1 MKHAPTALLLL
12 LLLLL
17 AACGESH
24 EQMVLQLEELERQNR
39 ADSVMRNDSLALRLA
54 DYFDRHGSS
63 NERLRA
69 HYILGR
75 TYADLGEAPAAISAY
90 LDAADC
96 ADTTRADCDYR
107 TLGCVYSQ
115 MGDVFHLQLL
125 LTDEIE
131 ARQKS
136 CQYAL
141 LAGDTLGAL
150 SSRKLSA
157 GAYLLLGEESV
168 AESILLDV
176 LPLYEK
182 YGYVQQGI
190 QSSLMLMYI
199 YVNHPEHASDLANLI
214 RRYDTE
220 STLFD
225 KEHELPSQK
234 RIYYYYKGKYF
245 ENVNQLDSAEL
256 YYRKVY
262 YPDMAYA
269 ARNSMY
275 GGLLSVFQKC
285 HQADSIAKYAQL
297 YCQANDSSIAL
308 NDQQLTA
315 KLAASYQYNRHKQ
328 IAEKERT
335 NAQKTREVLFVIV
348 FFTLVLL
355 IAIILVFFA
364 YRRVQCLKLAN
375 YQQLLNSLEREQ
387 TELMELRTKEDAAF
401 ASVLERK
408 DKMIDSL
415 QRQVTRFQENR
426 ISESTVL
433 EDRLDSSDIVI
444 QLRGYLKENPPC
456 EATSEEFR
464 QLKNLINETI
474 PSFYDKMKE
483 LRPIEYEICLLI
495 RTHFA
500 PAEISKLTGRS
511 NDYITTTRKRI
522 LKKVYAKEGSAKE
535 LDSLILAIR

>member
-1 MKHAPTALLLL
+1 MKHAPTAFLPL

-24 EQMVLQLEELERQNR
+24 EQMLLQLEELERQNR

-75 TYADLGEAPAAISAY
+75 TYADLGEAPAALNAY

-96 ADTTRADCDYR
+96 ADTTRADCDYA
-107 TLGCVYSQ
+107 TLARVHAQSAILYHRLVQPMSQLEELRLAQYYGWKAKDTLIAIECFAQSSEPYSQ
-115 MGDVFHLQLL
+115 MKMLDSVFVIREKASKMYEDVGLKKRSA
-125 LTDEIE
+125 T
-131 ARQKS
+131 
-136 CQYAL
+136 
-141 LAGDTLGAL
+141 TLGGAL
-150 SSRKLSA
+150 MAALDCNDLTRARHYIGIYETSS
-157 GAYLLLGEESV
+157 G
-168 AESILLDV
+168 
-176 LPLYEK
+176 
-182 YGYVQQGI
+182 
-190 QSSLMLMYI
+190 
-199 YVNHPEHASDLANLI
+199 
-214 RRYDTE
+214 
-220 STLFD
+220 LFD
-225 KEHELPSQK
+225 ETGAIQHGREF
-234 RIYYYYKGKYF
+234 YYFLKGRYYLAIN
-245 ENVNQLDSAEL
+245 EIDSAEYL
-256 YYRKVY
+256 FRRLLRYGHTLNDEIAGSKGLQYVY
-262 YPDMAYA
+262 EKH
-269 ARNSMY
+269 RNS
-275 GGLLSVFQKC
+275 
-285 HQADSIAKYAQL
+285 DSIAKYADIGYRL
-297 YCQANDSSIAL
+297 NDSAYSLSEMENIQRL
-308 NDQQLTA
+308 
-315 KLAASYQYNRHKQ
+315 KASYDYNRHKQ